1 MANPGYGLDEVPPFA
16 GGLITMYAQNEARD
30 PRVDPGRAPK
40 RIRDDPEQWK
50 LRERA
55 IVQMPAWR
63 SLLTGRSSRRWSP
76 S

>member
-1 MANPGYGLDEVPPFA
+1 
-16 GGLITMYAQNEARD
+16 MYAQNEAELREWILD
-30 PRVDPGRAPK
+30 GSPK

-63 SLLTGRSSRRWSP
+63 SLLTPRSTRPSSP
-76 S
+76 T